1 MRFLRLILAC
11 VLLLC
16 VANSA
21 NAQMATLSKDLSDRR
36 SSIPH
41 DPTMQAAIKASGVED
56 IVVLTDGTRETFR
69 GFARVQLDALT
80 GRTAIH
86 GQLPEYTVLSM
97 IYQPDAWVDAKILP
111 LEHPQLSI
119 VLGTG
124 EKWVSPRFVRENKGL
139 DSLGETWIEYGNLQR
154 EYTRAR
160 DEFYAAEQAIT
171 LGGSDIARNSLAQGM
186 LTRERL
192 DKLVDDPAARTEAKN
207 NVARL
212 KGELDVARPFAEAA
226 VKLVDRVKLFGELP
240 TKLHLVPDPE
250 NPDGDWLSPANAPA
264 DKLEYLWVAAGM
276 RLEQAF
282 FDAFASGK
290 GDKLATAVRD
300 FTKVADTIPGYPS
313 PTKRS
318 VKNLWYRANPFQIAA
333 WFYLFAAM
341 TFGVATFFESARGL
355 RIMRVLLI
363 VGCITHTAAVLA
375 RLYITGHMPVSNMY
389 ESVTFVSWAAMMI
402 ALVIEFRRGGGVIG
416 FGAALLGFLALIA
429 TSFLPLQ
436 EVRIHPL
443 RAVLRSYWLNIHVTV
458 MLLSYG
464 AFALAAFFASCHLV
478 KSFAKRDPLFG
489 KTPLMPAAELEEF
502 AYRLVQVG
510 WPLLTL
516 GIALGAVWAETAWG
530 RYWGWDPKETWA
542 FITWV
547 VYTIYLHTRMVIG
560 WRDRLSSGMCVIGFL
575 MVLLTWFGVSYL
587 PWFAGGLHSYA
598 SPT

>member
-1 MRFLRLILAC
+1 MTLLRSIFA
-11 VLLLC
+11 LLLLLSL
-16 VANSA
+16 ASRA
-21 NAQMATLSKDLSDRR
+21 NAQMGTLSKDLGSRF
-36 SSIPH
+36 SSVPH
-41 DPTMQAAIKASGVED
+41 DPSMQAAIKASGIERV
-56 IVVLTDGTRETFR
+56 VVLTDGTRETFR
-69 GFARVQLDALT
+69 GFARVQLDAVT
-80 GRTAIH
+80 GRTSIH
-86 GQLPEYTVLSM
+86 GQMPEYSVLSM
-97 IYQPDAWVDAKILP
+97 IYQPDAWVDARIIP
-111 LEHPQLSI
+111 LEHPQLAT
-119 VLGTG
+119 VLGAKD
-124 EKWVSPRFVRENKGL
+124 KWVSPRFVRENKGL
-139 DSLGETWIEYGNLQR
+139 TSLSETWESFSRIQA
-154 EYTRAR
+154 EYTRER
-160 DEFYAAEQAIT
+160 DELYAVEQALT
-171 LGGSDIARNSLAQGM
+171 LGASDIARNSLAQGM

-192 DKLVDDPAARTEAKN
+192 DKLIDDPRARSEAEKDL
-207 NVARL
+207 ARL
-212 KGELDVARPFAEAA
+212 KSELDAARPFAEAA
-226 VKLVDRVKLFGELP
+226 VKLVNRVNLFDALP

-264 DKLEYLWVAAGM
+264 EKLEYPWVAAGM

-290 GDKLATAVRD
+290 GDKLPAAVSE
-300 FTKVADTIPGYPS
+300 FTKVADAIPGYPS

-318 VKNLWYRANPFQIAA
+318 VKNMWYRTNPFQVAA
-333 WFYLFAAM
+333 WLYLFAAM

-355 RIMRVLLI
+355 RIMRIFLV
-363 VGCITHTAAVLA
+363 VGFITHTAAVLA

-416 FGAALLGFLALIA
+416 FGAATLGFLALIA

-464 AFALAAFFASCHLV
+464 AFALAAFFAGCHLV

-560 WRDRLSSGMCVIGFL
+560 WRDRLSSTMCVLGFV

>member
-1 MRFLRLILAC
+1 
-11 VLLLC
+11 V
-16 VANSA
+16 
-21 NAQMATLSKDLSDRR
+21 
-36 SSIPH
+36 
-41 DPTMQAAIKASGVED
+41 
-56 IVVLTDGTRETFR
+56 
-69 GFARVQLDALT
+69 RV
-80 GRTAIH
+80 
-86 GQLPEYTVLSM
+86 P
-97 IYQPDAWVDAKILP
+97 
-111 LEHPQLSI
+111 
-119 VLGTG
+119 
-124 EKWVSPRFVRENKGL
+124 PRKKE
-139 DSLGETWIEYGNLQR
+139 
-154 EYTRAR
+154 
-160 DEFYAAEQAIT
+160 
-171 LGGSDIARNSLAQGM
+171 
-186 LTRERL
+186 
-192 DKLVDDPAARTEAKN
+192 
-207 NVARL
+207 VARL
-212 KGELDVARPFAEAA
+212 KSELDAARPFAEAA
-226 VKLVDRVKLFGELP
+226 VNLIDRVKLLDELP
-240 TKLHLVPDPE
+240 KKLNLVPDPE

-264 DKLEYLWVAAGM
+264 DKLEYPWVAAGM

-290 GDKLATAVRD
+290 GDKLAAAVVD
-300 FTKVADTIPGYPS
+300 FTKVADAIPGYPS

-318 VKNLWYRANPFQIAA
+318 VKNMWYRTNPFQVAA

-355 RIMRVLLI
+355 RMMRVLLV

-416 FGAALLGFLALIA
+416 FGAATLGFLALIA

-464 AFALAAFFASCHLV
+464 AFALAAFFAGCHLV